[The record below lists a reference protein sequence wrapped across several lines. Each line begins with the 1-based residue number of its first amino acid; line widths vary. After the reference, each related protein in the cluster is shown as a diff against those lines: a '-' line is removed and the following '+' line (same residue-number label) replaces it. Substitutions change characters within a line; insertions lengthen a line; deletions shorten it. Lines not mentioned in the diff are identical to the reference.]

1 MKALLITFFSLF
13 MVIPTMA
20 QEEGLIDIDLLEIVY
35 DYEQVKVDSI
45 LSIRLPIEF
54 FESTDQEDDV
64 HSNYWIGY
72 SEDDMTFMVHRAKID
87 ERVCLSNQTEL
98 EAHYEEAI
106 DGWKDGEVG
115 LRELSNLIYKA
126 NNVYQAE
133 FSFNQYDAE
142 LDQMTHNDY
151 RIIQIKETFYQ
162 IGIVQP
168 LKTKSKSRN
177 DLFFKSIEIS
187 TDYQLQ
193 NQFTECNS
201 FDLFFNNDQDKS
213 TGSSA
218 FDTGYAIGEFMGG
231 FLCIG
236 IVLGL
241 LALVVVFMMRKNK
254 KNLQKEWD
262 QFNN

>member
-1 MKALLITFFSLF
+1 MKPLLITFFSLF
-13 MVIPTMA
+13 IVTNTIA
-20 QEEGLIDIDLLEIVY
+20 QEEELIDTDLLEIVY
-35 DYEQVKVDSI
+35 EYEQVEVDSI

-54 FESTDQEDDV
+54 FESTDEEDDV
-64 HSNYWIGY
+64 HSDYWIGY
-72 SEDDMTFMVHRAKID
+72 GEDDMTFMVHRAKID
-87 ERVCLSNQTEL
+87 EKICVSNQTEL

-106 DGWKDGEVG
+106 DGWKNSEVG

-126 NNVYQAE
+126 NRVYQAE
-133 FSFNQYDAE
+133 FSFNQYDEE

-151 RIIQIKETFYQ
+151 RIIQIKENFYQ

-187 TDYQLQ
+187 KDYQLQ

-201 FDLFFNNDQDKS
+201 FDLLFNNDQDNS

-218 FDTGYAIGEFMGG
+218 YDTGYAIGEFMTG

-236 IVLGL
+236 IIIVL
-241 LALVVVFMMRKNK
+241 LALVVFLIVRKNK
-254 KNLQKEWD
+254 KNQQKEWD